1 MMMTQSTTMKVAKGV
16 AAGIMIGGAIG
27 AATVS
32 MMKPKKSKFKRS
44 AGKALDAVGTMM
56 QNVSDWAF

>member
-1 MMMTQSTTMKVAKGV
+1 MMTTQSTMMKVAKGV

>member
-1 MMMTQSTTMKVAKGV
+1 MSQTTMKVAKGV

-27 AATVS
+27 MVSAS

-56 QNVSDWAF
+56 QNVSDWVF

>member
-1 MMMTQSTTMKVAKGV
+1 MSQTTMKVAKGV
-16 AAGIMIGGAIG
+16 AAGIMIGGAVG
-27 AATVS
+27 AMSMA
-32 MMKPKKSKFKRS
+32 MMKPKKSKFRRS